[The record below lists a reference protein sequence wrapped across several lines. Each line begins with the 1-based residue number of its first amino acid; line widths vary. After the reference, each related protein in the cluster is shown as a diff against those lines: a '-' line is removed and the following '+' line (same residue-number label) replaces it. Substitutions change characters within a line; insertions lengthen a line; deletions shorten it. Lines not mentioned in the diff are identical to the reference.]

1 VKRFQLPEQIR
12 PLIEAR
18 NALKERYL
26 AVDLHFTLDGNL
38 VGDLGEAVAA
48 ELFGVKLTGR
58 SNEGID
64 GYAVDGRS
72 VQVKASGTRRGPAF
86 RPTETRA
93 DHLLF
98 FHFDYDGC
106 AGEVVYNGPEE
117 PVVRTLPA
125 VWTGQRC
132 VSVSML
138 RRLDDQ
144 VDHASRLPMIAQ
156 PHSIGS

>member
-1 VKRFQLPEQIR
+1 VR

-18 NALKERYL
+18 NALKAHFS

-48 ELFGVKLTGR
+48 ELFGLELTGR

-64 GYAVDGRS
+64 GYAPDGRS
-72 VQVKASGTRRGPAF
+72 VQVKASGTKRGAAF
-86 RPTETRA
+86 RPVETCA

-106 AGEVVYNGPEE
+106 FGEVVYNGPEE
-117 PVVRTLPA
+117 PVRRALPA

-132 VSVSML
+132 VSVPTF
-138 RRLDDQ
+138 RRLDERLSEADRLKM
-144 VDHASRLPMIAQ
+144 VSR
-156 PHSIGS
+156 